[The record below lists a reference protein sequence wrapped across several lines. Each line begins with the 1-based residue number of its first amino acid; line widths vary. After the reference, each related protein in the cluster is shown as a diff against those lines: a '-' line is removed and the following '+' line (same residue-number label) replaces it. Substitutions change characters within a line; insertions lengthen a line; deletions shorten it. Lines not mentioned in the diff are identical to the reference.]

1 MVHAF
6 VLRRADCSMKCY
18 NYNNVTVIKARI
30 RRSAFSRNPFSRNRN
45 DIETGSHQSGST
57 TASFIAPVNVGEQFQ
72 NVQNELVDVT
82 TKNAGLEFYACFI
95 ENGVIL
101 LPRTNHQFQRS
112 DLIRKVQEQIAI
124 LKPQLQ
130 TEQEVGVLVSD
141 GHRKG
146 LVNCHISQTIWPK
159 IFHF

>member
-1 MVHAF
+1 MV
-6 VLRRADCSMKCY
+6 VRIVMK
-18 NYNNVTVIKARI
+18 AMI

-112 DLIRKVQEQIAI
+112 DLIRKVQEQIVRSSKKSFLAWS
-124 LKPQLQ
+124 LNK
-130 TEQEVGVLVSD
+130 
-141 GHRKG
+141 HRWKLFSRASAAARG
-146 LVNCHISQTIWPK
+146 ISLSEPGPRCPL
-159 IFHF
+159 

>member
-1 MVHAF
+1 MV
-6 VLRRADCSMKCY
+6 VRIIMK
-18 NYNNVTVIKARI
+18 AMI
-30 RRSAFSRNPFSRNRN
+30 RRSTFSRNPFSRNRN

-146 LVNCHISQTIWPK
+146 
-159 IFHF
+159 